1 MSIVSG
7 YKKFKKYILTSSGF
21 QLVSHWTKANTLEFD
36 DGKTAQAKLGA
47 IDGISS
53 SRESNSDKIA
63 ASTALVSELNSDLSC
78 RYNAATDMI
87 QVKINGVWTDSIRA
101 DVNTRYVYRYGTEYD
116 LLTPCYNSFHSSFVT
131 LVKNTSD
138 LKISVNSVS
147 GWHPLAAFGT
157 VNQINLSS
165 YSRIEV
171 DYKNCSFSNADCSG
185 VIQVGTAR
193 ANGNLA
199 ELTKR
204 MSWYSTGTYTA
215 SLDISDVTGEQYID
229 IGLKGSPDGVW
240 SGNGY
245 VGTATVYVTSIR
257 LIK

>member
-1 MSIVSG
+1 
-7 YKKFKKYILTSSGF
+7 
-21 QLVSHWTKANTLEFD
+21 
-36 DGKTAQAKLGA
+36 
-47 IDGISS
+47 
-53 SRESNSDKIA
+53 
-63 ASTALVSELNSDLSC
+63 
-78 RYNAATDMI
+78 MI
-87 QVKINGVWTDSIRA
+87 QVKLNGVWTDSIRTE
-101 DVNTRYVYRYGTEYD
+101 VNTRYIYQYGTEYD
-116 LLTPCYNSFHSSFVT
+116 LLAPCYNSFHKDFVT
-131 LVKNTSD
+131 LTKDISD
-138 LKISVNSVS
+138 LRISIKDNPA

-157 VNQINLSS
+157 VNQINLTN

-171 DYKNCSFSNADCSG
+171 DYKNCSFSNANCSG

-204 MSWYSTGTYTA
+204 ISWYSTGTYTA

-245 VGTATVYVTSIR
+245 VGTATVYVTSVR